1 MVLAGLR
8 LIDLHCHILPGLDD
22 GAADL
27 AMSIE
32 MARIAAA
39 DGITMLAC
47 TPHISPGVYENS
59 GTKIQAAVEVFA
71 RILDR
76 HGISL
81 ELAAGA
87 DVHIA
92 PDLIAKLQSGEA
104 ARLGN
109 SRYFLFEP
117 PHDVLPPKIDSF
129 LFSILAAGFTPILT
143 HPERLSWIEQ
153 HFPLVRR
160 LAGSGVL
167 IQLTA
172 GSITGQFGK
181 RARYWSDRMIDEGM
195 VDIVASD
202 AHDTT
207 SRPPVL
213 SKARDRVARHWG
225 EETAV
230 RFVLINPLH
239 ILGDKVLPESATPE
253 AEDTPSRRGSW
264 LDRLGLTRRGDFSEQ

>member
-1 MVLAGLR
+1 M
-8 LIDLHCHILPGLDD
+8 IDLHCHILPGLDD
-22 GAADL
+22 GAANL
-27 AMSIE
+27 AMSID
-32 MARIAAA
+32 MARMAAD

-59 GTKIQAAVEVFA
+59 GTKIQAAVEVFGK
-71 RILDR
+71 ILAQ

-87 DVHIA
+87 DVHIV
-92 PDLIAKLQSGEA
+92 PDLVARLQSGEA

-129 LFSILAAGFTPILT
+129 LFSVLAEGFTPILT

-153 HFPLVRR
+153 HFPLIRR
-160 LAGSGVL
+160 VAASGVL

-207 SRPPVL
+207 ARPPVL

-230 RFVLINPLH
+230 RLVLINPLH
-239 ILGDKVLPESATPE
+239 ILSDKVLPDSAVSEAEATP
-253 AEDTPSRRGSW
+253 SQHGSW
-264 LDRLGLTRRGDFSEQ
+264 LDRLGLTRRSDLSE